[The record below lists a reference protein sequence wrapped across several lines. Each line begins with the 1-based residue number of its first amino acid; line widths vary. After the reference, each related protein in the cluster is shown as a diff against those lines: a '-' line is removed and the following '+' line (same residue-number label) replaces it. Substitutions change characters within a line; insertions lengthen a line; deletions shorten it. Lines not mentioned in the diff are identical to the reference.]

1 MNIESICRAIDQLAQ
16 LAQGWRAEKSI
27 SAIERDIALERIKPL
42 YEALR
47 FGEIEAAPTEEI
59 VAEAPDAPEVEID
72 FEALTFEMLGL
83 GESDEV
89 VEQSEE
95 SEDETAEVNDPE
107 VEVELIFDSEESEKI
122 EESDGDEEGEVEVE
136 LLFEEE
142 DDETDETDG
151 IEETEETE
159 ETDGTEEVEELK
171 CETETPQTPEPTPMS
186 RHDLLLSLYSDEP
199 QRVEQLSI
207 DLYADEQSD
216 ESEEIEDE
224 SELEVS
230 TLEIEEELDVDE
242 EDEISTPQTTIVE
255 VLDFDHEDEKDE
267 KEIESELEVEVI
279 EEVQPREQVFNINDY
294 TPEIEDITIEPRRA
308 TTSEINSLFEV
319 EPLPTEV
326 ESMGDV
332 MGRMIGGEL
341 EVETISDRFASQN
354 SGSTI
359 FGEFA
364 SAMPTLDLTRD
375 VNINDRYLIAQELF
389 GGDMEACGDM
399 LLNLNMMEN
408 FDDSMIYIVENFNWD
423 PEAEATK
430 LILSLLERKFS
441 E

>member
-1 MNIESICRAIDQLAQ
+1 M
-16 LAQGWRAEKSI
+16 
-27 SAIERDIALERIKPL
+27 
-42 YEALR
+42 
-47 FGEIEAAPTEEI
+47 
-59 VAEAPDAPEVEID
+59 
-72 FEALTFEMLGL
+72 
-83 GESDEV
+83 
-89 VEQSEE
+89 
-95 SEDETAEVNDPE
+95 
-107 VEVELIFDSEESEKI
+107 
-122 EESDGDEEGEVEVE
+122 
-136 LLFEEE
+136 LFEEE
-142 DDETDETDG
+142 DETEETDETDG
-151 IEETEETE
+151 TPESP
-159 ETDGTEEVEELK
+159 
-171 CETETPQTPEPTPMS
+171 ETPETPEPSPMS

-199 QRVEQLSI
+199 QHVEQLSI
-207 DLYADEQSD
+207 DLYADE
-216 ESEEIEDE
+216 EIEDG

-230 TLEIEEELDVDE
+230 TLEIEDELDVEEEFSDDE
-242 EDEISTPQTTIVE
+242 EIEDDVEDDVEDETPTPQTTIVE
-255 VLDFDHEDEKDE
+255 VLDFDHEDEKE
-267 KEIESELEVEVI
+267 KIEPEPEVV
-279 EEVQPREQVFNINDY
+279 EEVRPREQVFNINDY

-332 MGRMIGGEL
+332 MGRMIGGEI

-375 VNINDRYLIAQELF
+375 ININDRYLIAQELF

-399 LLNLNMMEN
+399 LLNFNMMDN
-408 FDDSMIYIVENFNWD
+408 FDDCMIYIVENFNWD
-423 PEAEATK
+423 PETEATK